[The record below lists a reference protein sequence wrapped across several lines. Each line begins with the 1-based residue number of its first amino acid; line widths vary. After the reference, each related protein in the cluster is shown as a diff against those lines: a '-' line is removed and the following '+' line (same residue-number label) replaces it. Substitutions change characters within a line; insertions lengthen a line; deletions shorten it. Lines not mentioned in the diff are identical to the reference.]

1 MSPLTSSAVEK
12 VGKQAGFNGRLSCGY
27 WPKISVITPSFNQ
40 GQFLEETLLSV
51 LSQKYPNLEYL
62 VYDGGSQDQSV
73 HVLRKYDDRLAY
85 WESMPD
91 CGQANAI
98 NKGLERC
105 RGEIIAYLNS
115 DDTYLPGTLITVA
128 RYFADHPEVDLIYG
142 DCKIVDEHGSYLET
156 WISRPFDPV
165 VELCRNFIFQ
175 PTVFWRRRLYEQVGM
190 FNEKLLYV
198 MDIDYWYRALPV
210 GKFAYLEKELACFRI
225 HTASKTSRRGSF
237 VEERGR
243 ILDEFFERN
252 CGREIAKYKDLI
264 YAWHH
269 FHAGEE
275 FYGRGAL
282 PEAMCEFARSLK
294 YTPASLRS
302 WYVLLAAIDRVCNS
316 RFLAM
321 MQRVHRLSP
330 KAHG

>member
-1 MSPLTSSAVEK
+1 MNPSEPSTDEK
-12 VGKQAGFNGRLSCGY
+12 AAKQVDDNGLFSCGQ
-27 WPKISVITPSFNQ
+27 WPKISVITPSYNQ

-62 VYDGGSQDQSV
+62 VIDGGSKDQSV
-73 HVLRKYDDRLAY
+73 QVLQKYDDRLAY
-85 WESMPD
+85 WESTPD
-91 CGQANAI
+91 RGQANAI

-105 RGEIIAYLNS
+105 SGEILAYLNS
-115 DDTYLPGTLITVA
+115 DDLYLPDTFRTVA
-128 RYFADHPEVDLIYG
+128 RYFADHPEVDLVYG
-142 DCKIVDEHGSYLET
+142 NCRIIDAHGSCLET

-175 PTVFWRRRLYEQVGM
+175 PTVFWRRRLCEQVGM
-190 FNEKLLYV
+190 FSEQLQYV

-210 GKFAYLEKELACFRI
+210 GKFVYLDKELACFRV
-225 HTASKTSRRGSF
+225 HGESKTSRKGSF

-243 ILDEFFERN
+243 ILEEFFERN
-252 CGREIAKYKDLI
+252 RGREISRFRDLV

-275 FYGRGAL
+275 LYGRRNL
-282 PEAMCEFARSLK
+282 PDAMHEFVKSLQFK
-294 YTPASLRS
+294 TVSLRL
-302 WYVLLAAIDRVCNS
+302 WYVLLAAIDRICNT

-321 MQRVHRLSP
+321 MQRVHHLSP
-330 KAHG
+330 